1 MLKFKQITKNKPEK
15 YMDTDP
21 THKSELREPLREDE
35 RQAFDEMTQ
44 SYHTSS
50 FGGEL
55 WTGIPKPREASHL
68 ESIPSSEPDAYNRA
82 NFDQLVALQRQNLE
96 LASRPPEVPQDA
108 KGAFGRLGRWMK
120 NRKERKQNSQE
131 ISRYEAQLAF
141 GIVGA
146 ALMYA
151 DTGKHTGY
159 WK

>member
-1 MLKFKQITKNKPEK
+1 
-15 YMDTDP
+15 MDTDP

-35 RQAFDEMTQ
+35 QRAFDEMTRGYRAS
-44 SYHTSS
+44 SYE
-50 FGGEL
+50 GEL
-55 WTGIPKPREASHL
+55 WTDVVIPKQRRGSHI
-68 ESIPSSEPDAYNRA
+68 ESVQSVEPDEYNRA
-82 NFDQLVALQRQNLE
+82 HFDQLVALQKQNLE
-96 LASRPPEVPQDA
+96 LANHPQEVPQDA
-108 KGAFGRLGRWMK
+108 KGAFGRLGRWMR

-146 ALMYA
+146 ALIRI